1 MYKKNKENNF
11 YVSSF
16 GYFSYIFVSIK
27 KWEILIDIFN
37 YVDSN
42 KTDIENDK
50 NVNEE
55 IDGDGNK
62 WMKMGN
68 L

>member
-1 MYKKNKENNF
+1 MI
-11 YVSSF
+11 
-16 GYFSYIFVSIK
+16 IFLTYLSSIK
-27 KWEILIDIFN
+27 KWAILIDIFN
-37 YVDSN
+37 YVDNN
-42 KTDIENDK
+42 KTNIENDN

-62 WMKMGN
+62 WMKMRN

>member
-1 MYKKNKENNF
+1 MLT
-11 YVSSF
+11 VTR
-16 GYFSYIFVSIK
+16 
-27 KWEILIDIFN
+27 L
-37 YVDSN
+37 
-42 KTDIENDK
+42 TLRMT